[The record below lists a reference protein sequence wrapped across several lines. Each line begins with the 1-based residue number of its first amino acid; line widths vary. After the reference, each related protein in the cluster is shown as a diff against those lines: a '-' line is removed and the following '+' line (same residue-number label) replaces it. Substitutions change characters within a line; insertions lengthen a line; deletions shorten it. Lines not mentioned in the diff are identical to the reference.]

1 MASGYPDALDELG
14 TMETHGDL
22 GDAIDAVQTE
32 LGTTP
37 SGDAETVAARLAG
50 IQAATSITGTQG
62 TGDTDILAAL
72 LTVLA
77 AAGIVTDDT
86 TSE

>member
-14 TMETHGDL
+14 LMESHGDL
-22 GDAIDAVQTE
+22 GDAIDAVQAE

-37 SGDAETVAARLAG
+37 SGTYDDVAARLDG
-50 IQAATSITGTQG
+50 IQAATSVTGTRG
-62 TGDTDILAAL
+62 TGDSDIIVAL

-77 AAGIVTDDT
+77 AAGIITDDT
-86 TSE
+86 ST